1 MEIEAKLTVSLKQLI
16 ETTCQRKRVTS
27 LWLQGKIGHLDQQ
40 IQFSFLTQLK
50 KYFAENNFYLK
61 ISNPTR
67 LNAVLCNLV

>member
-1 MEIEAKLTVSLKQLI
+1 M
-16 ETTCQRKRVTS
+16 
-27 LWLQGKIGHLDQQ
+27 WLQGKIGHLDQQ